1 MKTRIVNYKGYVIRS
16 EEGEEKGL
24 FWRNPLQK
32 VVYDAYY
39 PEAMFSAWGYLDKIK
54 KPLYRFFQIVLG
66 NKEVLKNIEEWSKSC
81 DWGGFN
87 ANILCSPIYFKRNYR
102 KLTAISCENSHIVE
116 IHSYGYESEFNDCSG
131 ACSKEHTVFI
141 LSNGK
146 KMKSNATE
154 LYNFTYEHIVKEL
167 IDSQK

>member
-1 MKTRIVNYKGYVIRS
+1 MGTRVVNYKGYVIRS

-32 VVYDAYY
+32 VGYDAYY
-39 PEAMFSAWGYLDKIK
+39 PEAMFSAWDYLDKIK

-66 NKEVLKNIEEWSKSC
+66 NRKVLKNIEEWSNSC

-102 KLTAISCENSHIVE
+102 KLTAILVRIL
-116 IHSYGYESEFNDCSG
+116 ILL
-131 ACSKEHTVFI
+131 KFI
-141 LSNGK
+141 LMGTKVNLT
-146 KMKSNATE
+146 NVQE
-154 LYNFTYEHIVKEL
+154 LAVRNIQYLYFLTVRK
-167 IDSQK
+167 